1 MEIFLDT
8 ADINEIKLYKN
19 FIDGVTTNPT
29 LMAKAS
35 GGDYVSVA
43 KEICNIVS
51 GPVSVEVTAQ
61 TREAMLSEALE
72 IAKISE
78 QVCVKLPCTFDGLE
92 ICRTLSKKGIST
104 NMTLCFSPLQAL
116 MAAKC
121 GATYVSPFVGRLDDI
136 CQDGVNLIEEIVNIF
151 DA

>member
-8 ADINEIKLYKN
+8 ADINEIKLYKD

-92 ICRTLSKKGIST
+92 ICRTLSKKEFQPI
-104 NMTLCFSPLQAL
+104 
-116 MAAKC
+116 
-121 GATYVSPFVGRLDDI
+121 
-136 CQDGVNLIEEIVNIF
+136 
-151 DA
+151 